1 MADLNDCLLESND
14 IVVSKTKTGIV
25 LLKLKKEQ
33 VCDNQQ
39 QQLTMTL
46 KKDDKNGVVFK
57 ECGKI
62 YFKIQTYGLLL
73 MIMRE
78 IEKKLDGVRVILQRV
93 DFTKHTKKICYFAK
107 I

>member
-33 VCDNQQ
+33 VSENQQ

-46 KKDDKNGVVFK
+46 KKDDKTGVVFK
-57 ECGKI
+57 ECGKL

-73 MIMRE
+73 MNERE
-78 IEKKLDGVRVILQRV
+78 IEKR
-93 DFTKHTKKICYFAK
+93 
-107 I
+107 